1 MKKLPLKFSAKQ
13 TTLLRN
19 VKIKNRLLCI
29 FLFISLVPV
38 TFIGF
43 YAYTVYTKSINNK
56 LQYSNEQ
63 ALYLLNKNFITELN
77 TFRMYIDTI
86 SVSNECQ
93 EILSAPSDANFILKE
108 QDVQAINDLR
118 TRIPFPSIHLKNLRI
133 LDRNRNIIYDLGY
146 DDIDSDYF
154 SRIVE
159 EIDTSSPHDS
169 LQYIHTYRSSD
180 KIIIGRKIY
189 SSSQLNEHIGY
200 ILIYLDETFFSNKL
214 FSNVAFGEESNIMLV
229 RNDGYIISSQDR
241 SLLGKLLDNA
251 LFKQIRSNQS
261 SLAKT
266 VYTEYK
272 NEQVVLISA
281 YNEAFDNYLIT
292 YFPYHYI
299 TDETT
304 KINQKLILLA
314 FVLITLCICLTL
326 IVYTSIMQPIRQM
339 VEKCN
344 NISYDR
350 LNTAINDPSPDELG
364 FLSRTIDQMLYRI
377 HISNM
382 KQAQNEEQKRS
393 LELSILQY
401 QINTHFLFNTLNSL
415 RVVAQMNS
423 VPILEQGISSL
434 SFLLQQTLVKKQE
447 IIPLSQEIENL
458 NHYFTVQSIRYAG
471 MFDVKYHLE
480 NDTLACEIPRFALQ
494 PLAEN
499 AIIHGTA
506 NAAIPI
512 IISVESHFSDNKTL
526 EIILRDNG
534 CGFDQ
539 DEVKQTDKKC
549 GSGIGVDN
557 VNQRIK
563 LHYGASYGLK
573 LESHPGEGTVCYL
586 TLPRILY
593 KEEN

>member
-133 LDRNRNIIYDLGY
+133 LDRNRNIIYDFGY

-251 LFKQIRSNQS
+251 LLKQIRSNQS

-304 KINQKLILLA
+304 KINQKLVLLA

-326 IVYTSIMQPIRQM
+326 IVYTSIMQPIHQM

-458 NHYFTVQSIRYAG
+458 NHYFTIQGIRYAG
-471 MFDVKYHLE
+471 MFDVKYKLE
-480 NDTLACEIPRFALQ
+480 NSSLSYEIPRFALQ

-506 NAAIPI
+506 NVNMPI
-512 IISVESHFSDNKTL
+512 TIFIESHFSDNNSLK
-526 EIILRDNG
+526 IVIRDNG
-534 CGFDQ
+534 CGFNSN
-539 DEVKQTDKKC
+539 ETKQTNKKC
-549 GSGIGVDN
+549 GSGIGVEN
-557 VNQRIK
+557 VDQRIK
-563 LHYGASYGLK
+563 LHYGTSYGLSV
-573 LESHPGEGTVCYL
+573 ESHMGEGTICTL

-593 KEEN
+593 EEEQ

>member
-480 NDTLACEIPRFALQ
+480 NDTLACESPRFALQ

>member
-326 IVYTSIMQPIRQM
+326 IVYTSIMQPIHQM

>member
-1 MKKLPLKFSAKQ
+1 MKLTKTRHCVKQ
-13 TTLLRN
+13 TNLLRTI
-19 VKIKNRLLCI
+19 KIRNRLLCI

-43 YAYTVYTKSINNK
+43 YAYTVYTQSINDK
-56 LQYSNEQ
+56 LERSNEQ
-63 ALYLLNKNFITELN
+63 ALYLLNQNFITELN
-77 TFRMYIDTI
+77 IFRMYIDTI
-86 SVSNECQ
+86 SVSDECQ
-93 EILSAPSDANFILKE
+93 QILSKSCDTNFTLNE
-108 QDVQAINDLR
+108 QDVQALNDFR
-118 TRIPFPSIHLKNLRI
+118 SRVPFPSIHLKNLRI
-133 LDRNRNIIYDLGY
+133 LDRNRNIVYDLGY
-146 DDIDSDYF
+146 DDIDAERF
-154 SRIVE
+154 SQIVE
-159 EIDTSSPHDS
+159 EIDETSPHDS

-189 SSSQLNEHIGY
+189 SSTRLSEHIGY
-200 ILIYLDETFFSNKL
+200 ILIYLDETFFSNTL
-214 FSNVAFGEESNIMLV
+214 FTNVSFGDESNIMLV
-229 RNDGYIISSQDR
+229 RGDGYIISSQER
-241 SLLGKLLDNA
+241 SVLGALLA
-251 LFKQIRSNQS
+251 ETF
-261 SLAKT
+261 
-266 VYTEYK
+266 YTEYEGEK
-272 NEQVVLISA
+272 LVIISV
-281 YNEAFDNYLIT
+281 YNSEFNNYLMAT
-292 YFPYHYI
+292 FPYRYI
-299 TDETT
+299 TDETSR
-304 KINQKLILLA
+304 INQRLLLLA
-314 FVLITLCICLTL
+314 AILIALCLCLTL
-326 IVYTSIMQPIRQM
+326 IVYTSIMQPIHQI
-339 VEKCN
+339 VTKCN
-344 NISYDR
+344 DISYED
-350 LNTAINDPSPDELG
+350 LNTAINDTSPDELG
-364 FLSRTIDQMLYRI
+364 FLARTIDQMLQRI
-377 HISNM
+377 HMFHIE
-382 KQAQNEEQKRS
+382 QAQNEEQKRH
-393 LELSILQY
+393 LELRVLQY

-415 RVVAQMNS
+415 RIVAQMND

-434 SFLLQQTLVKKQE
+434 TFLLQQTLVKKQE
-447 IIPLSQEIENL
+447 RIPLSLEIENL

-586 TLPRILY
+586 TLPHILY

>member
-1 MKKLPLKFSAKQ
+1 MKLTKTRHCVKQ
-13 TTLLRN
+13 TNLLRTI
-19 VKIKNRLLCI
+19 KIRNRLLCI

-43 YAYTVYTKSINNK
+43 YAYTVYTQSINDK
-56 LQYSNEQ
+56 LERSNEQ
-63 ALYLLNKNFITELN
+63 ALYLLNQNFITELN
-77 TFRMYIDTI
+77 IFRMYIDTI
-86 SVSNECQ
+86 SVSDECQ
-93 EILSAPSDANFILKE
+93 QILSKSCDTNFTLNE
-108 QDVQAINDLR
+108 QDVQALNDFR
-118 TRIPFPSIHLKNLRI
+118 SRVPFPSIHLKNLRI
-133 LDRNRNIIYDLGY
+133 LDRNRNIVYDLGY
-146 DDIDSDYF
+146 DDIDAERF
-154 SRIVE
+154 SQIVE
-159 EIDTSSPHDS
+159 EIDETSPHDS

-189 SSSQLNEHIGY
+189 SSTRLSEHIGY
-200 ILIYLDETFFSNKL
+200 ILIYLDETFFSNTL
-214 FSNVAFGEESNIMLV
+214 FTNVSFGDESNIMLV
-229 RNDGYIISSQDR
+229 RGDGYIISSQER
-241 SLLGKLLDNA
+241 SVLGALLDDTLLQQVKLN
-251 LFKQIRSNQS
+251 KN
-261 SLAKT
+261 SLAET
-266 VYTEYK
+266 FYTEYEGEK
-272 NEQVVLISA
+272 LVIISA
-281 YNEAFDNYLIT
+281 YNSEFNNYLMAT
-292 YFPYHYI
+292 FPYRYI
-299 TDETT
+299 TDETSR
-304 KINQKLILLA
+304 INQRLLLLA
-314 FVLITLCICLTL
+314 AILIALCLCLTL
-326 IVYTSIMQPIRQM
+326 IVYTSIMQPIHQ
-339 VEKCN
+339 
-344 NISYDR
+344 ISYED
-350 LNTAINDPSPDELG
+350 LSTAINDTSPDELG
-364 FLSRTIDQMLYRI
+364 FLARTIDQMLQRI
-377 HISNM
+377 HMFHIE
-382 KQAQNEEQKRS
+382 QAQNEEQKRH
-393 LELSILQY
+393 LELRVLQY

-415 RVVAQMNS
+415 RIVAQMND

-434 SFLLQQTLVKKQE
+434 TFLLQQTLVKKQE
-447 IIPLSQEIENL
+447 RIPLSLEIENL

-539 DEVKQTDKKC
+539 NEVKQTDKKC